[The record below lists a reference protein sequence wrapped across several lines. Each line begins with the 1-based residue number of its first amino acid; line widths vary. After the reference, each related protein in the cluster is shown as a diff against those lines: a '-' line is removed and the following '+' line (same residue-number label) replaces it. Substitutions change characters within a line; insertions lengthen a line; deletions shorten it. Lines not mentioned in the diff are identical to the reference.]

1 MTDKKTNVKYLCA
14 VAIILLAIIAWFFLF
29 GTPSTEMTLHVLDV
43 GQGDAI
49 LIESNAEWMLFDA
62 GPRDRIVD
70 LLHHYEVTHLN
81 YFVTSHPDADHIGGA
96 AAIIRTFPIDI
107 YADSGATHTTRTYE
121 NMITALVEEDVA
133 YSELVNGNRWTLGA
147 ATVEVLS
154 SGEGS
159 NNNDESVV
167 LRITHDNITF
177 LLPGDRENI
186 KDWEAT
192 ILVVP
197 HHGSAGLRLGNPPEV
212 ALISAGQNNRYG
224 HPAEVTLHFFEA
236 FGAEIYRTD
245 LNGTITVVSD
255 GKKYEIFTEK

>member
-1 MTDKKTNVKYLCA
+1 MTDKKKDLTYQYIA
-14 VAIILLAIIAWFFLF
+14 AIILLAITFCVFLF
-29 GTPSTEMTLHVLDV
+29 WTPSTEMTLHVLDV

-49 LIESNAEWMLFDA
+49 LVESDGEWMLFDA
-62 GPRDRIVD
+62 GPRDRTVD
-70 LLHHYEVTHLN
+70 LLHQHGVSHLK

-96 AAIIRTFPIDI
+96 AAVIRSFSIDI
-107 YADSGATHTTRTYE
+107 YADSGATHTTKIYE

-133 YSELVNGNRWTLGA
+133 YSELVSGNHWTLGS
-147 ATVEVLS
+147 ATVDVLS

-167 LRITHDNITF
+167 LLITHGDITF
-177 LLPGDRENI
+177 LLPGDREKI
-186 KDWEAT
+186 KGWEAT

-224 HPAEVTLHFFEA
+224 HPAQTTLDLLESFD
-236 FGAEIYRTD
+236 AEIYRTD

>member
-1 MTDKKTNVKYLCA
+1 MNDEKIDLKYLLR
-14 VAIILLAIIAWFFLF
+14 VGIILLAIIACVFLF
-29 GTPSTEMTLHVLDV
+29 GNPSTEMTLHVLDV

-49 LIESNAEWMLFDA
+49 LIESEGKWMLFDA
-62 GPRDRIVD
+62 GPRNRIVD
-70 LLHHYEVTHLN
+70 LLYQYEVTHLD

-96 AAIIRTFPIDI
+96 AAVIREFPIGT
-107 YADSGATHTTRTYE
+107 YADSGAKHTTKIYE
-121 NMITALVEEDVA
+121 NMITALVEEDIA
-133 YSELVNGNRWTLGA
+133 YSELTSGNRWTLGG

-167 LRITHDNITF
+167 LRITHDDITF
-177 LLPGDRENI
+177 LLPGDREKI
-186 KDWEAT
+186 RDWEAT

-197 HHGSAGLRLGNPPEV
+197 HHGSAGLRLGKPPEV
-212 ALISAGQNNRYG
+212 ALISAGLNNRYG
-224 HPAEVTLHFFEA
+224 HPAQATLDLLES